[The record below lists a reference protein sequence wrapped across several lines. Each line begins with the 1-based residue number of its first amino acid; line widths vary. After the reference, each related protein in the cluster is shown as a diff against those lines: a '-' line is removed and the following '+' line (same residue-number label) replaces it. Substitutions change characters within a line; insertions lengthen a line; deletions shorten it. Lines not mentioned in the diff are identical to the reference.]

1 MTNARTTA
9 FDGLLDPIVGI
20 DNVLK
25 EVEEDPK
32 LDQPRLLYLRMHEE
46 QPQLQLLA
54 ELLTDLLVDYALPL
68 TKRRQANL
76 ASAASRSGGSMAAQ
90 ARLVREARQLLLKF
104 TEEHKARYGEL
115 GELLSYAIA
124 VHYMGAA
131 QVGSKMALKTNS
143 NMPVHGV
150 DGLHVRANQDGTIT
164 FFVLESKIV
173 PNATNASRDMIDSI
187 SEYQADRAKLLNE
200 LRLVNDMSNLDALE
214 GAQREEAK
222 SYFDAYSSTGN
233 YRKRRDVHLGSLVIS
248 EKAYRDKL
256 AHDAKA
262 EHDAHERHLES
273 LYKAKH
279 QRFRDNLARQAEA
292 KNVNLDKCVVFL
304 IAVPDVD
311 ELKRAFAALNP

>member
-1 MTNARTTA
+1 MNNARTTA
-9 FDGLLDPIVGI
+9 FDALLDPIEGI
-20 DNVLK
+20 ENVLK
-25 EVEEDPK
+25 EVSEEPR
-32 LDQPRLLYLRMHEE
+32 LEQPRLLYLRMHED

-68 TKRRQANL
+68 TKRRRANL
-76 ASAASRSGGSMAAQ
+76 ASAASSSGGSMAAQ
-90 ARLVREARQLLLKF
+90 ARLVREAKQLLLKF
-104 TEEHKARYGEL
+104 AEDHKSRYGEL

-150 DGLHVRANQDGTIT
+150 DGLHVRANEDGTIT

-173 PNATNASRDMIDSI
+173 PNATDASREMIESI
-187 SEYQADRAKLLNE
+187 FDYQADRTKLLNE

-214 GAQREEAK
+214 GAQRDEAK
-222 SYFDAYSSTGN
+222 SYFDAYSITGN
-233 YRKRRDVHLGSLVIS
+233 HRKRRDIHLGSLVFS
-248 EKAYRDKL
+248 EDAYKEKL
-256 AHDAKA
+256 AYDPKA
-262 EHDAHERHLES
+262 DYDAHEKHIES

-279 QRFRDNLARQAEA
+279 QRFRDNLARQAKA
-292 KNVNLDKCVVFL
+292 KNVNLAKCEVFL

-311 ELKRAFAALNP
+311 ELKRAFAALNA

>member
-1 MTNARTTA
+1 MTDARTNA
-9 FDGLLDPIVGI
+9 FDGLFDPIQGI
-20 DNVLK
+20 ENVLK
-25 EVEEDPK
+25 EVEADPK
-32 LDQPRLLYLRMHEE
+32 LELPRLLYLRMHED

-76 ASAASRSGGSMAAQ
+76 TGATSPSGGSMAAQ

-104 TEEHKARYGEL
+104 AEEHKARYGEL

-150 DGLHVRANQDGTIT
+150 DGLHVRANEDGTIT
-164 FFVLESKIV
+164 FFLLESKIV
-173 PNATNASRDMIDSI
+173 PNATNASRDMINSI

-214 GAQREEAK
+214 GVQREEAK
-222 SYFDAYSSTGN
+222 SYFDAYSDTGN
-233 YRKRRDVHLGSLVIS
+233 YRKRRDVHLGTLVIS
-248 EKAYRDKL
+248 EEAYQDQLTYDPKAD
-256 AHDAKA
+256 HDV
-262 EHDAHERHLES
+262 HERHLES

-279 QRFRDNLARQAEA
+279 QRFHDNLARQAEA
-292 KNVNLDKCVVFL
+292 KNVNLAKCVVFM
-304 IAVPDVD
+304 IAVPNVD
-311 ELKRAFAALNP
+311 ELKHAFAELNP

>member
-1 MTNARTTA
+1 MINARTTA
-9 FDGLLDPIVGI
+9 FDELLDPIVGI

-25 EVEEDPK
+25 EVEEEPMLK
-32 LDQPRLLYLRMHEE
+32 QPRLIYLRMHED

-76 ASAASRSGGSMAAQ
+76 ASAASRSGGSMAAH
-90 ARLVREARQLLLKF
+90 ARLVREAKQLLLKF
-104 TEEHKARYGEL
+104 TEDHKARYGEL

-187 SEYQADRAKLLNE
+187 SEYQADRTKLLNE

-222 SYFDAYSSTGN
+222 SYFDAYSRSGN
-233 YRKRRDVHLGSLVIS
+233 YIKRRDVHLGSLVIS
-248 EKAYRDKL
+248 EDAYQNKL
-256 AHDAKA
+256 AYDPDAA
-262 EHDAHERHLES
+262 HDAHERHFES

-279 QRFRDNLARQAEA
+279 PRFRDNLARQAEA
-292 KNVNLDKCVVFL
+292 KNVNLAKCAVFL

-311 ELKRAFAALNP
+311 ELKRAFAAMNS

>member
-1 MTNARTTA
+1 MTSARTTA
-9 FDGLLDPIVGI
+9 FDVLLDPIAGI
-20 DNVLK
+20 DSVLK
-25 EVEEDPK
+25 EVEEDPR
-32 LDQPRLLYLRMHEE
+32 LEQPRLLYLRMHED
-46 QPQLQLLA
+46 QPQLQMLA

-68 TKRRQANL
+68 AKRRQANL
-76 ASAASRSGGSMAAQ
+76 AGATSRSGGSMAAQ

-173 PNATNASRDMIDSI
+173 PNATNASRDMISSI
-187 SEYQADRAKLLNE
+187 SEYQKDRAKLLNE

-214 GAQREEAK
+214 GAQRDEAK
-222 SYFDAYSSTGN
+222 SYFDEYSSTGN
-233 YRKRRDVHLGSLVIS
+233 YRRRRDMYLGSLVIS
-248 EKAYRDKL
+248 EDAYQDKL
-256 AHDAKA
+256 AYDPNAD
-262 EHDAHERHLES
+262 HDAHERHLES

-292 KNVNLDKCVVFL
+292 KDVNLAKCVVFM

-311 ELKRAFAALNP
+311 ELKHAFAALNP